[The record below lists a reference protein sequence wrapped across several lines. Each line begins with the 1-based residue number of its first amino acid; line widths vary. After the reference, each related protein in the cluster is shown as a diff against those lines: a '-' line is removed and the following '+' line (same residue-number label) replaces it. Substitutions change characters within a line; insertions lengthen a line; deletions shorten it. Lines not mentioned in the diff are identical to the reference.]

1 MAVLDDVNDIKTV
14 LGITDTTKDALL
26 TVYIRKGITL
36 ITAYMNAPAVPI
48 TVPPTLPVDVA
59 TAYEDAL
66 IEYVTLTYRKK
77 GNEGIKQ
84 FSQGSRSGTYE
95 DGLQQS
101 VKDLLPSP
109 FIRMVGVRNGNYVI

>member
-1 MAVLDDVNDIKTV
+1 MVVDYDEIKTV

-26 TVYIRKGITL
+26 AVYIRKGITL
-36 ITAYMNAPAVPI
+36 ITSYMNAPAVPI
-48 TVPPTLPVDVA
+48 TDPPTPPIDVA

-66 IEYVTLTYRKK
+66 IEYVVLCYRKR
-77 GNEGIKQ
+77 GQEGIKS
-84 FSQGSRSGTYE
+84 FGQGSRSGTYE

-109 FIRMVGVRNGNYVI
+109 FIRMAGVNCAV